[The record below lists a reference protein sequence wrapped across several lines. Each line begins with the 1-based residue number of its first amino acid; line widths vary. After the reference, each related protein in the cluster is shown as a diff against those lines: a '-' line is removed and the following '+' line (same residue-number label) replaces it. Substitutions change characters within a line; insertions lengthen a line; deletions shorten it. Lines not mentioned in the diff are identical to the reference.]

1 MDTHAVKA
9 FMAAVAVAVPTV
21 PAVTARADGPA
32 VIEGTPTPA
41 ARTFIDRQTRFGAM
55 PTYTTPDAPDEAD
68 LDRRVAAYGE
78 MWHEN
83 ATLWEAA
90 GKPVQGRANIENS
103 IRGSL
108 RLVPSFRFRPTRV
121 AVGPN
126 VVMYGARNEAVLNG
140 NEVTYPAV
148 YRVVLDRDGDVVQGR
163 RYYDRFRWFK
173 PFDGSLRDLFGDVRD
188 HGPGTAPGAGRPA
201 SPDDVAARG
210 VAWNRRDAAALV
222 NSMHGVPLSG
232 TGLDGRQLRTRG
244 GKLAYLRRLFS
255 TFGADPAARLEP
267 GERVNTPVATYQEWY
282 GTVNSQGRTTSFG
295 IIERFGLRDGRP
307 TDWTLTFDTL
317 PLIADDREIAR
328 LYGLIRP

>member
-1 MDTHAVKA
+1 MDTRSVKA
-9 FMAAVAVAVPTV
+9 FVVAVAIAVPMV

-32 VIEGTPTPA
+32 VVEGTPTPA

-55 PTYTTPDAPDEAD
+55 PTYTTPGAPDEAD
-68 LDRRVAAYGE
+68 LNRRVAAYGE
-78 MWHEN
+78 MWHED

-90 GKPVQGRANIENS
+90 REPVRGRANIENS

-108 RLVPSFRFRPTRV
+108 RLVPSFGFRPTRV

-126 VVMYGARNEAVLNG
+126 VVMYGAHNEAVING
-140 NEVTYPAV
+140 NQVSYPAI
-148 YRVVLDRDGDVVQGR
+148 YRVVLDRNGDVVQGR
-163 RYYDRFRWFK
+163 RYYDRFRWFR
-173 PFDGSLRDLFGDVRD
+173 PLDGSLRDLFGDVRD
-188 HGPGTAPGAGRPA
+188 HGRAAAPAAGRPA
-201 SPDDVAARG
+201 SPDDVAGRAA
-210 VAWNRRDAAALV
+210 AWNRRDAAALV
-222 NSMHGVPLSG
+222 NSVRNVPLSG
-232 TGLDGRQLRTRG
+232 TGLDGRRLHTRG

-267 GERVNTPVATYQEWY
+267 GERVNTPAATYQEWY

-295 IIERFGLRDGRP
+295 IIERFGHRDGKP